1 MTDKATLFTREEL
14 LGGGS
19 ARRATALLGAIE
31 NRTAQLVA
39 QSRLPN
45 PYLPAASFTER
56 NAAFLGAIAAGRDA
70 ASVTI
75 QEIERHAPAW
85 AALLPERRDP
95 SLYAGLARLLGKKY
109 RFAASDV
116 PQLHAALGL
125 AEPEV
130 RAAFERQFRTAL
142 DSIFVVQEAPR
153 ERLRWR
159 WSAVASWAERLPAF
173 WLAFFVTLI
182 IGAVNLALPIAV
194 AGVGALPGVALIVAL
209 GLVNMITVAAMVEI
223 VMRSGSLRYGTAFI
237 GTIAADYLG
246 QAGSAILSAVLTA
259 FSFGLLLIFYIGI
272 STTLADVLPV
282 PAPAWM
288 IVLFMVGLYFLSR
301 GSLNATIAS
310 TIIITTINIGIL
322 LTLTLLA
329 FTHLR
334 PENLLY
340 VNLPWSG
347 DRPVAPG
354 LLGALIGVILD
365 IYSAHILVAIFGKK
379 LLQRDP
385 SGRSV
390 VRGHM
395 VGIAFAMLL
404 NAMWVLAVCGAVAPE
419 VLAAQSST
427 VLAPLAATVGP
438 LARVLGAIF
447 VILSMGLGS
456 IQFSLALFNLARERV
471 AQLMPNVSRGRF
483 LLALTPVILVLLV
496 AEWMVLTGTGSFA
509 GILGFLGVMVHS
521 LMSGIFPALL
531 LVASRRKGELVPGV
545 SYRFLGHPLL
555 IGAIY
560 LLFLGNLFLHG
571 LVIWQHPLM
580 RAGGV
585 FMGLLIFGIT
595 VGMARRGAFAR
606 RAVVELRHDQRLGGR
621 QTLNVVVGGEPLAAE
636 ARVEGRQAS
645 VALPATGARE
655 LKLWAHRIT
664 PVGDSEPLDGLVEIA
679 EGNAVRRIDLG
690 PSGMV
695 ILPFDGGPCEM
706 RVQVQPWP
714 TNEVAHYNDGQK

>member
-1 MTDKATLFTREEL
+1 MIDKATLFSREEL
-14 LGGGS
+14 LRTGS
-19 ARRATALLGAIE
+19 ARRAAALLFAIE
-31 NRTAQLVA
+31 NRTSQLIA
-39 QSRLPN
+39 QSQVPT
-45 PYLPAASFTER
+45 PYLPMAPSFNR
-56 NAAFLGAIAAGRDA
+56 NAAFLGAIAAGRNA
-70 ASVTI
+70 ASVAI
-75 QEIERHAPAW
+75 QDIERYAPDW
-85 AALLPERRDP
+85 AALLPERHDP
-95 SLYAGLARLLGKKY
+95 GLYATLAQLLGKKY
-109 RFAASDV
+109 RFGAADV
-116 PQLHAALGL
+116 PQIRAALGL
-125 AEPEV
+125 SKPEV
-130 RAAFERQFRTAL
+130 QAAFEHQFSAAL
-142 DSIFVVQEAPR
+142 DSIFVAQEAPR

-159 WSAVASWAERLPAF
+159 WSAITSWAERLPAF

-194 AGVGALPGVALIVAL
+194 AGVGALPGVALIIAL
-209 GLVNMITVAAMVEI
+209 GLVNIITVAAMVEI
-223 VMRSGSLRYGTAFI
+223 VMRSGSLRYGTAFL
-237 GTIAADYLG
+237 GTVVADYLG

-272 STTLADVLPV
+272 STTLADVSSL

-288 IVLFMVGLYFLSR
+288 LVLFAVVLYFLTR

-310 TIIITTINIGIL
+310 TIIITTINILIL

-347 DRPVAPG
+347 DRPLAPG

-390 VRGHM
+390 VRGHT

-404 NAMWVLAVCGAVAPE
+404 NVVWVLAVCGAVAPE
-419 VLAAQSST
+419 ALAAQSST
-427 VLAPLAATVGP
+427 VLAPLADTVGP

-447 VILSMGLGS
+447 VILSMGLGL

-471 AQLMPNVSRGRF
+471 AQLLPGVLRGRF
-483 LLALTPVILVLLV
+483 LLALTPVILVLLA

-531 LVASRRKGELVPGV
+531 MVASRRKGDLVPGV
-545 SYRFLGHPLL
+545 SYRFLGHPLI
-555 IGAIY
+555 IGGIY

-595 VGMARRGAFAR
+595 VAMVRRGAFAR
-606 RAVVELRHDQRLGGR
+606 RAVVELCQDQRPGGR
-621 QTLNVVVGGEPLAAE
+621 PALSVVVGGETLAAE

-645 VALPATGARE
+645 VSLPATGARE
-655 LKLWAHRIT
+655 LKLWAHRVT
-664 PVGDSEPLDGLVEIA
+664 PVGDSS
-679 EGNAVRRIDLG
+679 RWK
-690 PSGMV
+690 
-695 ILPFDGGPCEM
+695 GGPILHRGTRRDKSISGRRGWRHCPAM
-706 RVQVQPWP
+706 AGRVR
-714 TNEVAHYNDGQK
+714 YG

>member
-1 MTDKATLFTREEL
+1 MTDKATLLSREEL

-19 ARRATALLGAIE
+19 ARRATALLFAIE
-31 NRTAQLVA
+31 SRTAQLVA

-45 PYLPAASFTER
+45 PYLPVAPPNDR
-56 NAAFLGAIAAGRDA
+56 DAAFLGAMAAGRAA

-75 QEIERHAPAW
+75 QEIERHAPFW
-85 AALLPERRDP
+85 AALLPDRRDP
-95 SLYAGLARLLGKKY
+95 SLYAALAQLLGKKY
-109 RFAASDV
+109 RFVAGDV
-116 PQLHAALGL
+116 PQIQAALGL

-130 RAAFERQFRTAL
+130 RAAFERQFGAVLDAIFAL
-142 DSIFVVQEAPR
+142 QEAPR
-153 ERLRWR
+153 ERLLWR
-159 WSAVASWAERLPAF
+159 WSAVAGWAERLPAF
-173 WLAFFVTLI
+173 WLAFIVTLI

-194 AGVGALPGVALIVAL
+194 AGIGALPGVALIIAL
-209 GLVNMITVAAMVEI
+209 GLINIVTVAFMVEI

-237 GTIAADYLG
+237 GTVVADYLG
-246 QAGSAILSAVLTA
+246 QAGSAILSVVLTA

-272 STTLADVLPV
+272 STTLAGVSPL

-288 IVLFMVGLYFLSR
+288 IVLFMIGLFFLSR
-301 GSLNATIAS
+301 GSLSATIAS
-310 TIIITTINIGIL
+310 TIAITTVNILIL
-322 LTLTLLA
+322 LTLSLLA
-329 FTHLR
+329 FTHMRL
-334 PENLLY
+334 ENLLY
-340 VNLPWSG
+340 MNLPWG
-347 DRPVAPG
+347 DRPFAPA
-354 LLGALIGVILD
+354 LLGTLIGVILD

-395 VGIAFAMLL
+395 LGIAFSMLL
-404 NAMWVLAVCGAVAPE
+404 NVVWVLAVCGAVAPT

-438 LARVLGAIF
+438 LAGVLGAIF
-447 VILSMGLGS
+447 VILSMGLGL

-471 AQLMPNVSRGRF
+471 AQLLPGVSRGRF

-509 GILGFLGVMVHS
+509 GMLGFLGVMVHS

-531 LVASRRKGELVPGV
+531 LVGSRRKGELVPGV

-555 IGAIY
+555 IGGIY

-585 FMGLLIFGIT
+585 FMGLLIFGVMI
-595 VGMARRGAFAR
+595 GMARRGAFAP
-606 RAVVELRHDQRLGGR
+606 RAVVELRYGQQPGGR
-621 QTLNVVVGGEPLAAE
+621 SVVSVVVGGEPLAAE
-636 ARVEGRQAS
+636 ARVEGRQAH
-645 VALPATGARE
+645 VTLPATGARE
-655 LKLWAHRIT
+655 LKLWAHSIT
-664 PVGDSEPLDGLVEIA
+664 SAGDSEPLEGLAEIA
-679 EGNAVRRIDLG
+679 QNGAVRRMELG
-690 PSGMV
+690 PPSMV
-695 ILPFDGGPCEM
+695 TLPYDGGPCEI
-706 RVQVQPWP
+706 RVEVQ
-714 TNEVAHYNDGQK
+714 Q

>member
-70 ASVTI
+70 ATVTI
-75 QEIERHAPAW
+75 QEIERYAPEW

-95 SLYAGLARLLGKKY
+95 SLYATLARLLGKKY
-109 RFAASDV
+109 RFAAGDV
-116 PQLHAALGL
+116 PQIQAALGL
-125 AEPEV
+125 AQPEV
-130 RAAFERQFRTAL
+130 RAAFERQFGAAL

-159 WSAVASWAERLPAF
+159 WSAITSWAERLPAF
-173 WLAFFVTLI
+173 WLAFVVTLI

-209 GLVNMITVAAMVEI
+209 GLVNIITVAAMVEI

-237 GTIAADYLG
+237 GTVVADYLG
-246 QAGSAILSAVLTA
+246 QAGSAILSVVLTA

-272 STTLADVLPV
+272 STTLADVSPLP
-282 PAPAWM
+282 ASAWM

-310 TIIITTINIGIL
+310 TVIITTINILIL

-340 VNLPWSG
+340 ANLPWSSG
-347 DRPVAPG
+347 HPLAPG

-390 VRGHM
+390 ARGHM
-395 VGIAFAMLL
+395 LGIVFSMLL
-404 NAMWVLAVCGAVAPE
+404 NSLWVLAVCGAVAPE

-427 VLAPLAATVGP
+427 ALAPLAATVGP
-438 LARVLGAIF
+438 LVGVLGAIF
-447 VILSMGLGS
+447 VVLSMGLGS

-471 AQLMPNVSRGRF
+471 AQLLPRVSRGRF
-483 LLALTPVILVLLV
+483 LLSLTPVILALLV

-531 LVASRRKGELVPGV
+531 LIASRRKGDLVPGV
-545 SYRFLGHPLL
+545 SYRLLGHPLL

-571 LVIWQHPLM
+571 LLIWQHPLM

-585 FMGLLIFGIT
+585 LMGLLIFGVT
-595 VGMARRGAFAR
+595 VAMVRRGAFAR
-606 RAVVELRHDQRLGGR
+606 RAVVELRDQEQPGGPP
-621 QTLNVVVGGEPLAAE
+621 TLRVVAGGEPLAAE
-636 ARVEGRQAS
+636 ARVDGRQVC
-645 VALPATGARE
+645 VALPTTGARE
-655 LKLWAHRIT
+655 LKVWAHNVT
-664 PVGDSEPLDGLVEIA
+664 AAGDSDRREGLVEISQW
-679 EGNAVRRIDLG
+679 GAVRRIELG
-690 PSGMV
+690 SSGM
-695 ILPFDGGPCEM
+695 IIQPYDGGPCEI
-706 RVQVQPWP
+706 RVEVQ
-714 TNEVAHYNDGQK
+714 K